1 MLPWEYLP
9 AKAGAYQCGQM
20 AGVTGGFVTALAGAS
35 SATPPYLCMAERT
48 IAQDGDL
55 LPVVRVARG
64 NIFETTL
71 NAGGSVQ
78 VGSKLGV
85 AAGGLEA
92 GGSGTFEVTWVDGT
106 AKGDPVRGRFV

>member
-1 MLPWEYLP
+1 M
-9 AKAGAYQCGQM
+9 
-20 AGVTGGFVTALAGAS
+20 
-35 SATPPYLCMAERT
+35 
-48 IAQDGDL
+48 
-55 LPVVRVARG
+55 VRVARG
-64 NIFETTL
+64 NVFETTL

-106 AKGDPVRGRFV
+106 ARGDTVRGRFV